1 MDRKAS
7 PVNREQKK
15 IVPGKKD
22 KLQKWRICKKEN
34 PYWRRSKQETTT
46 GKVSRSGENSKF

>member
-7 PVNREQKK
+7 PVIREQKK